1 MIQKLTVTDI
11 ISILREV
18 ASDQKAHIEELRQ
31 LDAVLGDGD
40 MGVTT
45 ELGSRAI
52 DEYLSSTDEKDIGKL
67 LAQSGMNFNKAS
79 PSTFGTLVASAFME
93 AGKASLGKRELSI
106 EDLIAV
112 GKGAVDGIKKRGKA
126 EIGDKTMLD
135 SLVPAVAVFEQE
147 LAKGTEPKAALNA
160 AVNAAESGM
169 KATIKMKAKHS
180 RASWHQDDSIG
191 VQDAGATAMYYI
203 IESFVRHLIFYTGDH
218 S

>member
-1 MIQKLTVTDI
+1 MIQKLTATDI

-67 LAQSGMNFNKAS
+67 LAKSGMNFNKAS

-93 AGKASLGKRELSI
+93 AGKASLGKRELSV

-112 GKGAVDGIKKRGKA
+112 GNGAVDGIKKRGKA

-160 AVNAAESGM
+160 AVKAAESGM

-180 RASWHQDDSIG
+180 RASWHQEDSIG